1 MCGLSF
7 PDPELM
13 DVGVVVSKGGLS
25 NHLYSEWRGVGS
37 GDGCALCLCRS
48 RGVGGGVS
56 SCWWRF
62 SNVRFGSR
70 SGGLARGQLSE
81 ISSVM

>member
-1 MCGLSF
+1 
-7 PDPELM
+7 
-13 DVGVVVSKGGLS
+13 VVSEGGLS
-25 NHLYSEWRGVGS
+25 NHLYSGQRGVGS
-37 GDGCALCLCRS
+37 GDGRALWLCRS

-62 SNVRFGSR
+62 INVRFGSR
-70 SGGLARGQLSE
+70 SGGLARGQFSE